1 MGKWSYNPTYRGYN
15 TIYNWF
21 LDQSC
26 RLLLE
31 LGIELDQSWGSLL
44 QFLMLNEVKW
54 VHHVSH
60 PCAIFPQKNKS
71 INFTFNMGNDMIG
84 MYFWN
89 QNEILQPFTTWQ
101 PLQQNQK
108 HNGDVWLQ
116 NGPLNHPL
124 MGKTSIPTCDNEGE
138 NGPVENSTINS
149 KVCQAGPIFVK
160 IFDPLCS
167 NPSCKWFWSGFWVP
181 KHLLIGYLEH

>member
-108 HNGDVWLQ
+108 HNGWCLVAKRAFEPSTYGQ
-116 NGPLNHPL
+116 N
-124 MGKTSIPTCDNEGE
+124 
-138 NGPVENSTINS
+138 
-149 KVCQAGPIFVK
+149 
-160 IFDPLCS
+160 FDPNLRQRRWKRAS
-167 NPSCKWFWSGFWVP
+167 WKFHNQLKGVPSWANICEDFWSLMLQSLLQVVLEWV
-181 KHLLIGYLEH
+181 LGT